1 MTDVIDSVVD
11 EGSFFEVA
19 DNFAKNI
26 VVGFGRLDGRSVGLV
41 ANQPRVNAGTLTV
54 DASMKGSRFIR
65 FCDSFNIPIVTF
77 VDVPGYMPGTDQEH
91 RGIIR
96 HGAKLLY
103 AYAEATVPL
112 LTVITRKAYGGA
124 YCVMAS
130 KNLGADV
137 NYAWPTAEI
146 AVMGPQGAVNILY
159 REELAEADNPDEL
172 RDELIDEYREEFANP
187 YTATDKGFL
196 DDVIVPTE
204 TRPRLIDDLEMLE
217 TKREQNPDKK
227 HGNIPL

>member
-1 MTDVIDSVVD
+1 
-11 EGSFFEVA
+11 
-19 DNFAKNI
+19 
-26 VVGFGRLDGRSVGLV
+26 
-41 ANQPRVNAGTLTV
+41 
-54 DASMKGSRFIR
+54 
-65 FCDSFNIPIVTF
+65 
-77 VDVPGYMPGTDQEH
+77 
-91 RGIIR
+91 
-96 HGAKLLY
+96 
-103 AYAEATVPL
+103 
-112 LTVITRKAYGGA
+112 
-124 YCVMAS
+124 MAS

-204 TRPRLIDDLEMLE
+204 TRPR
-217 TKREQNPDKK
+217 
-227 HGNIPL
+227 G